1 MHGSGH
7 LVEHD
12 LHNTELGLHLR
23 LFGLL
28 AGGSDKTEGE
38 KWTAS
43 EAGKDQGA
51 SQLAVV
57 ASLPLPPWSFFRSE
71 ITRSVQGVATRCFDS
86 AACPG
91 DSHMQFQGTRARQ
104 RVSDPLCRPRRS
116 GDYCGMTTRAMLE
129 PMCRTFYDNL

>member
-1 MHGSGH
+1 MV

-23 LFGLL
+23 LFGL
-28 AGGSDKTEGE
+28 ASSGGSDKTEGE

-91 DSHMQFQGTRARQ
+91 VMRCRDGRFPHAISR
-104 RVSDPLCRPRRS
+104 DPGQAKS
-116 GDYCGMTTRAMLE
+116 E
-129 PMCRTFYDNL
+129 